1 VWRRLLTELTKR
13 VFGVLLAVLL
23 LSFWGGGP
31 ALAQPADIQGHWAER
46 QISGWFAKG
55 LVSGYGDGTF
65 RPDNKVTRAEFVV
78 MTNRAFGFTG
88 GIQAPFS
95 DVSPGDWFF
104 GQVCAAVAAGYI
116 AGDEDG
122 RFRPGDEISRQEA
135 AVVLSRLL
143 KLKMPEGG
151 DVLAAFKDAGSIPQ
165 WSQAA
170 VRAVVAAGYMA
181 GYPEDSTF
189 RPAEPITRAEA
200 VVVLDR
206 AKTAHEQNTAAGGA
220 AVPGAGAAVSV
231 ARPLADRSMT
241 VGGRELV
248 VDLAGV
254 FSSTGGAS
262 LTYSASSSNAGV
274 AAVGV
279 SGSTLTVSAVSAGS
293 AVITVTASN
302 GVSGSASDEFT
313 VTVSA
318 AAPGGGGGGASPA
331 TGSSSEEGAPKIEG
345 ASIVVGGRRL
355 EVEIDESG
363 LNGTIDLSSWP
374 GSAVITEGTISVSEA
389 AKLTLSVQVGE
400 KTVTKVQNLKAG
412 ENRLEAMDVIK
423 KYGLSLNLVE
433 LFLGDPVVLTGT
445 LEGGNGEDVP
455 VSLTIDLP

>member
-1 VWRRLLTELTKR
+1 MFIKAAARFFAIALVAM
-13 VFGVLLAVLL
+13 FC
-23 LSFWGGGP
+23 FWGGGP
-31 ALAQPADIQGHWAER
+31 ALAQPADIQGHWAEK
-46 QISGWFAKG
+46 QIGDWFARG
-55 LVSGYGDGTF
+55 LIAGYGDGTF

-78 MTNRAFGFTG
+78 MTNRAFGFNS

-104 GQVCAAVAAGYI
+104 GQVCAAVVAGYI

-122 RFRPGDEISRQEA
+122 RFRPGDEISRQEV

-151 DVLAAFKDAGSIPQ
+151 DAHAAFKDAGSIAE
-165 WSQAA
+165 WSRAA
-170 VRAVVAAGYMA
+170 VSAVVAAGYMA
-181 GYPEDSTF
+181 GYPEDRTF

-206 AKTAHEQNTAAGGA
+206 AKKAYEQSLATGGTG
-220 AVPGAGAAVSV
+220 VPGAGAVSV
-231 ARPLADRSMT
+231 AVPLADCSMT
-241 VGGRELV
+241 LGGQALA

-254 FSSTGGAS
+254 FSSAGGAS

-274 AAVGV
+274 AAVAV

-293 AVITVTASN
+293 AVITVTAGDGRGN
-302 GVSGSASDEFT
+302 SATDEFT

-318 AAPGGGGGGASPA
+318 AAPGGGGGGGGAPPA
-331 TGSSSEEGAPKIEG
+331 GPGGGETGAPKIER
-345 ASIVVGGRRL
+345 ASVVAGGQTL

-363 LNGTIDLSSWP
+363 LNGFIDLSRLD
-374 GSAVITEGTISVSEA
+374 GSTVITEGTISVSEA
-389 AKLTLSVQVGE
+389 ARLTLSVQVGGE
-400 KTVTKVQNLKAG
+400 TITKVQNLKAG
-412 ENRLEAMDVIK
+412 ENRLEAMDIIK
-423 KYGLSLNLVE
+423 KYGLSLNLIE
-433 LFLGDPVVLTGT
+433 LFLGDPVVLSGT
-445 LEGGNGEDVP
+445 LEYGSGKAVP